1 VDKEYERASRRCVEI
16 MEEDSKR
23 EERFKAF
30 RIADEMFEAA
40 VKSAKR
46 KG

>member
-1 VDKEYERASRRCVEI
+1 VDKEYERASRRFVEI
-16 MEEDSKR
+16 MEEEIKR
-23 EERFKAF
+23 EGRFKAF